1 MQPSTKISKI
11 VAVTNQKGGCGK
23 TTTSINLAAALSSQN
38 YKVLLVDLD
47 PQAHCTL
54 GLGIDPETLERTI
67 FDILVGYK
75 PNGILR
81 LLRIKTLFEHNGIHN
96 AILKTKFPNLDI
108 IPSNILLSSVEVE
121 LIRRKQETI
130 LSKKLQEL
138 KKDYDFILIDCP
150 PSLGIFTLNALAAA
164 DGIII
169 PVQTHYF
176 ALEGTRQLLHSVDI
190 VRQRFNHSLDIMG
203 IVATLHNENSEIEK
217 EIINGLRGF
226 FKTGI
231 FNTVIKFEPLLIEST
246 SRGDPIGFYAP
257 DSQGARDYMELAKEV
272 IEKC

>member
-1 MQPSTKISKI
+1 MQPSTKLSKI

-38 YKVLLVDLD
+38 CKVLLVDLD

-67 FDILVGYK
+67 FDILIGHK
-75 PNGILR
+75 SNGILR
-81 LLRIKTLFEHNGIHN
+81 LLRIKNLFERNGIHN
-96 AILKTKFPNLDI
+96 AILKTRFPNLEI

-121 LIRRKQETI
+121 LIRRRKETI

-138 KKDYDFILIDCP
+138 KDDYDFIIIDCP
-150 PSLGIFTLNALAAA
+150 PSLGIFTLNALVAA
-164 DGIII
+164 DGVII

-190 VRQRFNHSLDIMG
+190 VRQRFNHSLDILG
-203 IVATLHNENSEIEK
+203 IVATLHNENSAIDREIMD
-217 EIINGLRGF
+217 GLHDF

-231 FNTVIKFEPLLIEST
+231 FNTVIKFDPLFIEAT
-246 SRGDPIGFYAP
+246 SKGDPIGFYAP
-257 DSQGARDYMELAKEV
+257 DSQGAKDYLELAKEV